1 MKTPE
6 EEKKK
11 KNKTPNTSII
21 LWLSVQE
28 VWLVVDDTAKSR
40 KRSARSLM
48 KVGPEIGAAIRTGEP
63 FCRHRG
69 PQTQISIDSQD
80 TSFKDRSAALVERKQ
95 KKKKKNHP
103 QLCLW

>member
-6 EEKKK
+6 EEKKEK
-11 KNKTPNTSII
+11 KNPNTSII

-48 KVGPEIGAAIRTGEP
+48 KVGPKIGAAI
-63 FCRHRG
+63 
-69 PQTQISIDSQD
+69 
-80 TSFKDRSAALVERKQ
+80 
-95 KKKKKNHP
+95 
-103 QLCLW
+103 